1 MPESAVPEQSGRTP
15 PGLRRTPR
23 DAGPADAAPTI
34 DVGAEARARAVR
46 IQRRAEFVFAGF
58 ALAIGVFVL
67 IGANSIRATGAG
79 VQVGPKVF
87 PYLVSGILIVS
98 AIMVLVDIWR
108 GRLGPQ
114 EEAEDADATATTDWL
129 TLAKL
134 TSFVVAHLFLISV
147 IGWPLAA
154 ALLFGGVA
162 WTLGARKWWVGVLIG
177 LGLGLTVQF
186 VFGGLLGLS
195 LPLGPLLAWL
205 EPLFALLKG

>member
-1 MPESAVPEQSGRTP
+1 M
-15 PGLRRTPR
+15 
-23 DAGPADAAPTI
+23 
-34 DVGAEARARAVR
+34 
-46 IQRRAEFVFAGF
+46 AEFVFAGF
-58 ALAIGVFVL
+58 ALAIGIFVL

-98 AIMVLVDIWR
+98 AFMVLIDIWR

-114 EEAEDADATATTDWL
+114 EEAEDADSTAKTDWL

-134 TSFVVAHLFLISV
+134 TAFVVAHLALINV

-162 WTLGARKWWVGVLIG
+162 WTLGAKKWWMGVLIG
-177 LGLGLTVQF
+177 LGLGLTVQV

-195 LPLGPLLAWL
+195 LPLGPLLGWL
-205 EPLFALLKG
+205 EPLFLVLKG